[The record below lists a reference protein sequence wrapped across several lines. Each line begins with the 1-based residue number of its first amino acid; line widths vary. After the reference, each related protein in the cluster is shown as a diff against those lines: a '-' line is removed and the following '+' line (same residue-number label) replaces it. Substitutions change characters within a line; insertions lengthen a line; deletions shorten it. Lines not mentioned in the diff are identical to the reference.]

1 MKNRLEIAYELL
13 KDDGAIFVH
22 CDDNEQA
29 YLKVLLDDIFG
40 SDNFLNTLS
49 VFTKVSA
56 GASGGGEDKKL
67 KKNIEYIH
75 IFTKNNSYFSSF
87 YPVYKKTELEAYIT
101 QMKQDGKSFKYTNVL
116 VDSGKETYYKS

>member
-56 GASGGGEDKKL
+56 GASGGGTISGSL
-67 KKNIEYIH
+67 RLLH
-75 IFTKNNSYFSSF
+75 T
-87 YPVYKKTELEAYIT
+87 
-101 QMKQDGKSFKYTNVL
+101 GKIGRAHV
-116 VDSGKETYYKS
+116 

>member
-56 GASGGGEDKKL
+56 GASGGGED
-67 KKNIEYIH
+67 
-75 IFTKNNSYFSSF
+75 
-87 YPVYKKTELEAYIT
+87 
-101 QMKQDGKSFKYTNVL
+101 
-116 VDSGKETYYKS
+116 

>member
-67 KKNIEYIH
+67 KKISSISIFSLKTIVIFH
-75 IFTKNNSYFSSF
+75 LSILFTKNRVGSIHNSNETRWQKFQIYQRFS
-87 YPVYKKTELEAYIT
+87 
-101 QMKQDGKSFKYTNVL
+101 
-116 VDSGKETYYKS
+116 